1 MTLLAAALHFSSM
14 VDGGA
19 NICLTG
25 NLSLLGDVVDIPPL
39 PILVAVEGDSMS
51 MADCCTKHGLL
62 LLTLEDGS
70 VYYQTCYFCATA
82 VETIISPQ
90 AILNVSD
97 LLVEWTQTG
106 YKDDSLG
113 LLCVHS
119 KSGLASMTMVLNK
132 WEGLYY
138 MHTDVLTVD

>member
-70 VYYQTCYFCATA
+70 VYYQTCYYCTNAE
-82 VETIISPQ
+82 ETIISPQ
-90 AILNVSD
+90 AILDGSD
-97 LLVEWTQTG
+97 LFVLKRDTR
-106 YKDDSLG
+106 
-113 LLCVHS
+113 
-119 KSGLASMTMVLNK
+119 MTVRAYFAFTAK
-132 WEGLYY
+132 VG
-138 MHTDVLTVD
+138 